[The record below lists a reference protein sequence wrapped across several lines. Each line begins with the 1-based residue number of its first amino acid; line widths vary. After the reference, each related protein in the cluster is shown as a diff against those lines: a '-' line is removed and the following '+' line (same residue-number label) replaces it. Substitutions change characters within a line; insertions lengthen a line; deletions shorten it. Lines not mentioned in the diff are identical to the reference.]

1 MTAAPPEVPT
11 APTAP
16 AGVPVPDVLDDLRG
30 WRLRPGVVASTLAGG
45 LHLRGWNGSVTL
57 EGSPAL
63 PALWRML
70 DGALRTGGA
79 AGLAARAGD
88 GTPLRAAL
96 CALIGQLHA
105 HGMLV
110 EEPAPPDGAPAGEWL
125 LAVADRPAEAAAAL
139 AGARVEVRAADPG
152 GPLASAA
159 VRALARAGVP
169 AVRARAAGGRGRVL
183 LRATRAD
190 GAEWAVGA
198 AVHPGGAFVTPA
210 GGPARALAD
219 TAALAGRLGLGPLGP
234 GSLGP
239 GREPGHPPAGRA
251 LTALVAGGAVQRLLC
266 AVAGLP
272 DPASGDGGGP
282 GQERPRFPLVL
293 VAGERPPW
301 SEYRPW
307 PQGSPEPAP
316 PPGTLAEALAG
327 VAALGDERLGVVEPP
342 LTGALPQLPVALA
355 GCPAPGGGRLV
366 AGAARADLARLDAV
380 CRAAE
385 LRCGGAGVVVGAG
398 PGHALGRAL
407 RRAAL
412 RLPAQGAAAAPWDP
426 YRHAHPQARHW
437 WGTLTQRLGVRAELR
452 VTPLDAGGSAYRAVV
467 RAGGRSGGRSGRLL
481 GRAVEATAG
490 DAAAFAV
497 LAALVRVQ
505 AGTAEPAARH
515 VVSPGGESCPLAVAG
530 TVPAPWEDGSW
541 AAGWWAEVA
550 GREAGLHTALRE
562 LTGLRPRPWE
572 PAGPG
577 GHTVLAAL
585 RGCGFTALGGPVR
598 TGPAGQGGPR

>member
-1 MTAAPPEVPT
+1 MTAAPPEVS
-11 APTAP
+11 AGP
-16 AGVPVPDVLDDLRG
+16 AGVREPDDLDALRG
-30 WRLRPGVVASTLAGG
+30 RRLRPGVVASTLAGG

-70 DGALRTGGA
+70 EEALRTGGA
-79 AGLAARAGD
+79 AELAARAGA

-110 EEPAPPDGAPAGEWL
+110 ADPAPADGAPAAEWL
-125 LAVADRPAEAAAAL
+125 LTVADRPAEAAAAL

-169 AVRARAAGGRGRVL
+169 AVRARSGGGRGRVL
-183 LRATRAD
+183 LRATRTD

-198 AVHPGGAFVTPA
+198 VLHPGGAVVTPA
-210 GGPARALAD
+210 GAPARALAD
-219 TAALAGRLGLGPLGP
+219 TAALAGRLGLGREAGGP
-234 GSLGP
+234 
-239 GREPGHPPAGRA
+239 PPGRA

-272 DPASGDGGGP
+272 DPGSEDAGGP
-282 GQERPRFPLVL
+282 GPSGRPRLPLVL
-293 VAGERPPW
+293 LAGEGPPW

-307 PQGSPEPAP
+307 PQGSPEPAA

-327 VAALGDERLGVVEPP
+327 VAALGDERLGVVAPP

-355 GCPAPGGGRLV
+355 GCPAPGGGQLV

-412 RLPAQGAAAAPWDP
+412 RLPAPGAGAAPWDP
-426 YRHAHPQARHW
+426 YAGGHPQARHW
-437 WGTLTQRLGVRAELR
+437 WGTLTRRLGVRAELT
-452 VTPLDAGGSAYRAVV
+452 VTPLDAGGGAHRAAV
-467 RAGGRSGGRSGRLL
+467 RAGGRSGRLL

-505 AGTAEPAARH
+505 AGAAEPKVRH
-515 VVSPGGESCPLAVAG
+515 IISPGGELCPLAVAG
-530 TVPAPWEDGSW
+530 TVPAPWEDDSW
-541 AAGWWAEVA
+541 AAGWWAGVA
-550 GREAGLHTALRE
+550 RREAGLHTALLE
-562 LTGLRPRPWE
+562 LTGLRVRPWE

-577 GHTVLAAL
+577 AHALLAAL
-585 RGCGFTALGGPVR
+585 RGCGFTVLGGQGPEG
-598 TGPAGQGGPR
+598 TGREGGPE